1 MDIPK
6 LNLTKKTVAYMYL
19 YTAYTGIFSFFAY
32 FIKYACR
39 PIGMWLVMFFT
50 IIGFLIYIIINHLL
64 IRYVISTKILI
75 LFETV
80 LLLTLFALF
89 ICYASL
95 WNR

>member
-1 MDIPK
+1 MNIPK

-19 YTAYTGIFSFFAY
+19 YTAYTGIFAYFAY
-32 FIKYACR
+32 SIKYACR
-39 PIGMWLVMFFT
+39 PLGMLLVIFYT
-50 IIGFLIYIIINHLL
+50 IICFLIYIIINHLL

-89 ICYASL
+89 ICYAFL